1 MNERQAEWLIWGSLL
16 MGYDFFGS
24 LTVEEEGLGKKKH
37 ATPSERDQHSV
48 AASGQTVL
56 CNNHQGLGKW
66 QQGRCKHWVSALG
79 HSGQGTKAGIC
90 WGFERSFWARFQL
103 LLSPT
108 HSWVPSW
115 SPVRSRV
122 LFRVTSFMPLLA
134 PLAWQSAFPCSDNM
148 EECVL
153 NQAQTCLLGWKHSMM
168 SMANPFSQIMQT
180 CTSPDFPK
188 RIQRGYVWKISKKS
202 TLEACRGILWTECKQ
217 CGSHQS
223 SILFIPLSTTRCSMH
238 SA

>member
-1 MNERQAEWLIWGSLL
+1 MGLLCTGACAELMPHLLHEWEAGWVAYLGFPPDGLRLFWFTYCWG
-16 MGYDFFGS
+16 G
-24 LTVEEEGLGKKKH
+24 GLRKKTH
-37 ATPSERDQHSV
+37 ASPSERDQHSV

-66 QQGRCKHWVSALG
+66 QQGRCKHWISALG

-153 NQAQTCLLGWKHSMM
+153 NQACLDESIAWW
-168 SMANPFSQIMQT
+168 AWQ
-180 CTSPDFPK
+180 
-188 RIQRGYVWKISKKS
+188 
-202 TLEACRGILWTECKQ
+202 
-217 CGSHQS
+217 
-223 SILFIPLSTTRCSMH
+223 ILFLR
-238 SA
+238 